1 MAVGRRYHRAVG
13 YCENS
18 DCVQKHR
25 GVFLLNNPGEFY
37 CPCCREEGFVEAEE
51 GSFSGNP
58 EMFNEVRVEFDFAPA
73 DRTYSA
79 TAIVRDESLGDVN
92 QHGIPHGVYVIRSP
106 LVKTHVRAL
115 KVAESVLSTLSVY
128 GGLDEKS
135 ELPRS
140 SEVLLSFDKPR
151 AEFAK
156 DLVRLSE
163 SWEAGPKAN
172 IEAEPFL
179 PRGK

>member
-1 MAVGRRYHRAVG
+1 
-13 YCENS
+13 
-18 DCVQKHR
+18 
-25 GVFLLNNPGEFY
+25 
-37 CPCCREEGFVEAEE
+37 
-51 GSFSGNP
+51 
-58 EMFNEVRVEFDFAPA
+58 
-73 DRTYSA
+73 
-79 TAIVRDESLGDVN
+79 
-92 QHGIPHGVYVIRSP
+92 
-106 LVKTHVRAL
+106 
-115 KVAESVLSTLSVY
+115 VAESVLSTLSVY

-156 DLVRLSE
+156 DLVRLAE